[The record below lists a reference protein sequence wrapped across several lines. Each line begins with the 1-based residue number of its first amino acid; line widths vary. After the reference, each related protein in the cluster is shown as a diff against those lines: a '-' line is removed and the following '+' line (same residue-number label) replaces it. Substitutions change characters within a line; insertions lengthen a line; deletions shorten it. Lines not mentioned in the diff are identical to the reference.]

1 MFYGFV
7 SQLAPNAFAV
17 AVLAPSSP
25 FQPSTFVYNSKL
37 DQYITTHNKM
47 VLLVLWYDGGD
58 L

>member
-47 VLLVLWYDGGD
+47 VLLVL
-58 L
+58 